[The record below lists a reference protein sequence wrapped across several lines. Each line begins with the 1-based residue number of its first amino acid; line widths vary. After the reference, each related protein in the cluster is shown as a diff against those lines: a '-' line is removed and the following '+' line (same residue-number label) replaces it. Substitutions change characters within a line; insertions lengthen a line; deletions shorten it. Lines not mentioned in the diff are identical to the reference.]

1 MVGPFLHGGAPASR
15 VPDPPAL
22 YLSASE
28 FYDQS
33 LAFVDGLP
41 DTSLLL
47 PTFRDHRAAWV
58 ERGIPFRHD
67 WEAALTPV
75 VDVLVARGDVD
86 GTALL
91 GYAISQAGY
100 WLPWAL
106 AFERRRLAAVVDGGV
121 VDVARAWSVNL
132 PPVLLAT
139 LRAGDRDGFNAA
151 VGAAPSTRR
160 WRGPADPA
168 REREFAFRA
177 KPYGGATIYDTFAAA
192 HRFTLDGVVEGAGGE
207 PPVPAARPR
216 PDRSR
221 HVRLPRRASGPRPG
235 GAGKGVIAA
244 LAQGAPVAG
253 WDHREPSSAPARSTP
268 GCGCRPAGRAHGLNG
283 RTGAG

>member
-58 ERGIPFRHD
+58 ERGIPFCHD

-86 GTALL
+86 GAALL
-91 GYAISQAGY
+91 GYAIGQAGY

-106 AFERRRLAAVVDGGV
+106 AFERRLLAAVVDGGV

-151 VGAAPSTRR
+151 VGAAPRIPPASASSPSGPSPTAARRSTTPSRR
-160 WRGPADPA
+160 RSASRWTGSSREQGANFQCQPLARGLTGHVMCDFLAEHLARVRAVPA
-168 REREFAFRA
+168 R
-177 KPYGGATIYDTFAAA
+177 G
-192 HRFTLDGVVEGAGGE
+192 
-207 PPVPAARPR
+207 
-216 PDRSR
+216 
-221 HVRLPRRASGPRPG
+221 
-235 GAGKGVIAA
+235 
-244 LAQGAPVAG
+244 
-253 WDHREPSSAPARSTP
+253 
-268 GCGCRPAGRAHGLNG
+268 
-283 RTGAG
+283 